1 MKILVRLKKKLE
13 QLLFIELKEGAQIG
27 RYKLPNAIYVAIRS
41 EELINKVKNGD
52 SMEQIPLSTLYE
64 GMYFVLGADEEFK
77 FNDEYIKLLREN
89 EDSTK
94 FIKNKTLKLVKE
106 EKYEEAFIFLRGLSK
121 VEETKDVYEKLIYV
135 TDKLRSEDEEY
146 TTIEMKI
153 LNRAKGFGGF
163 PLPHLYDALIK
174 RDKGDFV
181 FAMESLQK
189 YLELGGKEDNDIIEF
204 KQNLSA
210 ILKYDKGKELSIT
223 DPKGSLEILIPL
235 MPVLGDS
242 AEYYYHVAVAYRNL
256 ENYEKAIYYLNEA
269 FAIDKRFLEVL
280 NEYGINYAALGN
292 YEKAIQYFEK
302 AFEQSNSIELA
313 TNIVMCY
320 IHNDNMIKA
329 KEVLEEAIKI
339 DPDDEI
345 VQQLR
350 EYYKI

>member
-13 QLLFIELKEGAQIG
+13 QLVFIELKQGAQIG
-27 RYKLPNAIYVAIRS
+27 KYKLSNAIYVAIKS
-41 EELINKVKNGD
+41 EELIKKVKGGD
-52 SMEQIPLSTLYE
+52 SMDEIPLSILYE

-77 FNDEYIKLLREN
+77 FNNEYIKLLREN
-89 EDSTK
+89 EDSAK
-94 FIKNKTLKLVKE
+94 FIKKRVLNLVKE
-106 EKYEEAFIFLRGLSK
+106 ENYEEAFIFLRGLSK
-121 VEETKDVYEKLIYV
+121 VEETKEVYEKLIFV

-153 LNRAKGFGGF
+153 LNRAKGFGAF
-163 PLPHLYDALIK
+163 PLPHLYDALVK

-210 ILKYDKGKELSIT
+210 ILSYDKGKELSIT
-223 DPKGSLEILIPL
+223 DPKASLEILIPL

-242 AEYYYHVAVAYRNL
+242 DEYYYHVAVAYRNL

-269 FAIDKRFLEVL
+269 FAIDKRLLEIY
-280 NEYGINYAALGN
+280 NEFGINYAALGD

-302 AFEQSNSIELA
+302 AFEQSKSIELA

-320 IHNDNMIKA
+320 IHNNDMKKA
-329 KEVLEEAIKI
+329 KEALQEAIKI
-339 DPDDEI
+339 DPNDEI
-345 VQQLR
+345 VVQLR

>member
-13 QLLFIELKEGAQIG
+13 QLIFIELKEEAQIG
-27 RYKLPNAIYVAIRS
+27 KYKLHNAIYVAIRS
-41 EELINKVKNGD
+41 DELINKVKGGN
-52 SMEQIPLSTLYE
+52 SMENIPLSILYE
-64 GMYFVLGADEEFK
+64 GMYYVLGADEEFK
-77 FNDEYIKLLREN
+77 FNDDYIKILKEN

-94 FIKNKTLKLVKE
+94 FIKSKIFNLVKE
-106 EKYEEAFIFLRGLSK
+106 EKYEDAFIFLRGLSK
-121 VEETKDVYEKLIYV
+121 VEETKEVYEKLIIV
-135 TDKLRSEDEEY
+135 TDKLRSEDEDY

-153 LNRAKGFGGF
+153 LNRAKGFGGY
-163 PLPHLYDALIK
+163 PLPHLYEALIK
-174 RDKGDFV
+174 RDMGDFV

-189 YLELGGKEDNDIIEF
+189 YLELGGKEDNDISEF
-204 KQNLSA
+204 KQNLSS
-210 ILKYDKGKELSIT
+210 ILSYDKGKELSIT
-223 DPKGSLEILIPL
+223 DPKASLEILIPL

-269 FAIDKRFLEVL
+269 FVIDKRLLEIY
-280 NEYGINYAALGN
+280 NEFGINYAALGD

-320 IHNDNMIKA
+320 IHNNDMIKA
-329 KEVLEEAIKI
+329 KEKLQEAIKI